1 MSTRPAGTPGG
12 ASSRSAMRLGA
23 IDVGS
28 NTVRLLVADV
38 IGGGRWR
45 IADQDQTI
53 TRLGENLARTGAL
66 GDAPMARTLAAVRD
80 YVARGARLGASEI
93 RIVATSAVREASNG
107 RAFAAA
113 VEQATGQRVN
123 VVSGEVEARL
133 TLLGVGHGL
142 GRLSGLVLTFD
153 IGGGSTEYVLSEGDA
168 IRSMISLRLGV
179 VPLAERFPFPGIA
192 DPKLYRELYD
202 EVRRR
207 LGLELPEA
215 IRSARVAH
223 LIGTAGTVTALAA
236 LDLGLLRYDPDRVQ
250 GHVLSRAT
258 VERLLGRLCGLSVGE
273 RAELPCLE
281 PGRADLII
289 PGTAIVMATLDQI
302 GIDELRVSEFGLRE
316 GVIVDAIEAHDGS
329 RPGDPS

>member
-1 MSTRPAGTPGG
+1 
-12 ASSRSAMRLGA
+12 MRLGA

-28 NTVRLLVADV
+28 NTVRLLVADI
-38 IGGGRWR
+38 IGGGTWR

-66 GDAPMARTLAAVRD
+66 GEAPMARTLAAVSD
-80 YVARGARLGASEI
+80 YVAHAQRLGASRI

-107 RAFAAA
+107 RVFAAE
-113 VEQATGQRVN
+113 VERATGRRVE

-133 TLLGVGHGL
+133 TLLGVRHGL
-142 GRLSGLVLTFD
+142 GRLPGPMLTFD

-179 VPLAERFPFPGIA
+179 VPLAERFPFPGVA
-192 DPKLYRELYD
+192 DLERYRELYN

-207 LGLELPEA
+207 LDDELPET

-223 LIGTAGTVTALAA
+223 LVGTAGTVTALAA
-236 LDLGLLRYDPDRVQ
+236 LDLGLVRYDPERVQ
-250 GHVLSRAT
+250 GHVLARAAI
-258 VERLLGRLCGLSVGE
+258 ERLLGRLCGLTVGE
-273 RAELPCLE
+273 RAMLPCLE

-302 GIDELRVSEFGLRE
+302 GIDGLRVSEYSLRE
-316 GVIVDAIEAHDGS
+316 GVLVDAIEAPDGS
-329 RPGDPS
+329 RPGSAP